1 MTIPTARLAA
11 LGTTLPTPP
20 APVASYVPFVRVGD
34 LLFISGQIPSQDGKV
49 AYSGKLGD
57 TVSLEDGQAAAKLC
71 AINLLAQAQAA
82 LGSLDKVKQ
91 VVKLTGF
98 VACTPAFT
106 AQPQIINT
114 ASELM
119 LAVFGEAGR
128 HARAAVGAPSL
139 PLDAAVEIEA
149 IFAVG

>member
-1 MTIPTARLAA
+1 MMSPTARLAA
-11 LGTTLPTPP
+11 LGITLPTPP
-20 APVASYVPFVRVGD
+20 APVAAYVPFVRVGD
-34 LLFISGQIPSQDGKV
+34 FLFISGQIPSQDGKV

-57 TVSLEDGQAAAKLC
+57 TVSVQDGQAAAKLC

-98 VACTPAFT
+98 VACTPGFT
-106 AQPQIINT
+106 AQPQIINA

-119 LAVFGEAGR
+119 LAVFDEAGR